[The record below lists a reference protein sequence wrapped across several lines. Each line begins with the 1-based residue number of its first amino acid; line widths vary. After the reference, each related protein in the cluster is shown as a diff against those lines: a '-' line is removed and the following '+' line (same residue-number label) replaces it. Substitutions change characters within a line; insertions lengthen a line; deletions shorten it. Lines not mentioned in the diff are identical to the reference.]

1 MDAVT
6 AVRRPRRTAR
16 LVGIA
21 VVVAWA
27 VLAGCTSGE
36 GTSATGTPPELP
48 ADAAARFAS
57 TRNSDDAIAFARS
70 VRYHRDPRFAAHL
83 VDLIRIGYSS
93 TAADEAVAGLAE
105 LSGIPAT
112 GRYIDDYLVY
122 GQWAFEEG
130 PEPPDGYAE
139 FKAGL
144 YTQVDDE
151 FVPLLLQ
158 VTDRRLLGALQ
169 WGGVGVGAIRE
180 LNEPARI
187 GATAA
192 PWAQPDEILFGTIG
206 PNGTPLAYPER
217 IIGRHELANDVLDGV
232 PITVAYCT
240 LCRAVRTFDRRV
252 DGRTLTF
259 RTSGLLLYSNKVMV
273 DNETSSLWQQ
283 LTGEAIAGPLAGK
296 QLRELPVETTTW
308 ADWTARHPSAVM
320 VDRPPPFII
329 DPETGAPITYDYRPD
344 AALASYFAS
353 QELWFPVLAT
363 PDHFPLKEPMAT
375 IALGGRHF
383 AVSVAAL
390 ERAGEVTVQV
400 GDRSVRVVAI
410 DRGARFFDATTGAEL
425 VSGQAFWFA
434 WYGLHP
440 DTGWWPRTSG

>member
-1 MDAVT
+1 M
-6 AVRRPRRTAR
+6 RRARRTR
-16 LVGIA
+16 RSFGVA
-21 VVVAWA
+21 VVLSCA
-27 VLAGCTSGE
+27 LFAGCTSGDSR
-36 GTSATGTPPELP
+36 SADSAPPELP
-48 ADAAARFAS
+48 ELAAARFAA
-57 TRNSDDAIAFARS
+57 TRNSDDAIAFVRS
-70 VRYHRDPRFAAHL
+70 VRHHRDPRFAAHL

-112 GRYIDDYLVY
+112 GGYIRDYLVY
-122 GQWAFEEG
+122 GQWTFEEA
-130 PEPPDGYAE
+130 PEPAPGYAE

-180 LNEPARI
+180 LNDPARI
-187 GATAA
+187 GPAA
-192 PWAQPDEILFGTIG
+192 AGWAQSDEVLFGTVG
-206 PNGTPLAYPER
+206 TNGTPLAYPER

-232 PITVAYCT
+232 PIAVSYCT
-240 LCRAVRTFDRRV
+240 LCRASRAFDRRI

-283 LTGEAIAGPLAGK
+283 LTGEAIAGPLTGK
-296 QLRELPVETTTW
+296 RLQELPVETTTW
-308 ADWTARHPSAVM
+308 ADWTARHPDTVV
-320 VDRPPPFII
+320 VDRPPPLAI
-329 DPETGAPITYDYRPD
+329 DPETGTPLSYDYRPD

-353 QELWFPVLAT
+353 EELWFPVLAT
-363 PDHFPLKEPMAT
+363 PDHFPLKEPVAT
-375 IALGGRHF
+375 LALGGRHL

-390 ERAGEVTVQV
+390 AAAGEVVVRV

-410 DRGARFFDATTGAEL
+410 DRGARFSDATTGQEL

-440 DTGWWPRTSG
+440 DTDWWPMASG